1 MTSISISLIG
11 LFVNGIPEGLL
22 DVLAIFILTKTPFNK
37 RKYLLISFCFITLN
51 YLIRLLPINYG
62 VNTMLGLLV
71 LVLLF
76 TLFMRIDIQKLIKS
90 SIAILIALFTCE
102 QINLFFLFLIFGKEK
117 ILELFKDKDVVLI
130 QDTISKALY
139 GIPST
144 VLFAIIIFIMYLI
157 TKKKTVKIDESK

>member
-71 LVLLF
+71 LVL
-76 TLFMRIDIQKLIKS
+76 LFMRIDIQKLIKS